1 MAGILLALIPAL
13 CWGSIVLVSV
23 KLGGDAYSQTLGIT
37 FGALL
42 FSIVLF
48 FIVHPPI
55 TTLTFIIGILSGIFW
70 AVGQRNQLGTVQYLG
85 VSKTVPLSTG
95 MQLAATTLIGVL
107 VFKEWTTR
115 NVIIIGM
122 MAILLIIV
130 GVIFTAIRDKEDRE
144 KNSGSTKKG
153 YVLLLISTAGFLAY
167 VVIVR
172 WFNLDGWAAILP
184 QAFGML
190 FGAILLTFRHKPFNK
205 FAIRNTLTGILWAAG
220 NLGLLLSIPKIGVAT
235 SFSLS
240 QTGIIISTLGG
251 IFLLH
256 EKKSK
261 RQIVFM
267 IVGCVLIIAGGVL
280 LGLTK
285 K

>member
-23 KLGGDAYSQTLGIT
+23 KLGGDAFSQTLGIT
-37 FGALL
+37 VGALL
-42 FSIVLF
+42 FSIVLYF
-48 FIVHPPI
+48 TVHPSLD
-55 TTLTFIIGILSGIFW
+55 TLTFIIGILSGMFW
-70 AVGQRNQLGTVQYLG
+70 AVGQRNQLWTVKYLG

-95 MQLAATTLIGVL
+95 MQLVAASLVGVI

-115 NVIIIGM
+115 NVIIIGTI
-122 MAILLIIV
+122 AIILIII
-130 GVIFTAIRDKEDRE
+130 GVIFTTVRDKDD
-144 KNSGSTKKG
+144 KDNNNAVKKG
-153 YVLLLISTAGFLAY
+153 YVLLLISTAGYLAY

-172 WFNLDGWAAILP
+172 WFNLNGWSVILP
-184 QAFGML
+184 QAVGML
-190 FGAILLTFRHKPFNK
+190 IGAFLLTFRHKPFNK
-205 FAIRNTLTGILWAAG
+205 YTIRNIVTGILWGIG

-251 IFLLH
+251 VFLLH

-261 RQIVFM
+261 RQMVFV
-267 IVGCVLIIAGGVL
+267 IIGCILVIAGGIL
-280 LGLTK
+280 LGFTK

>member
-23 KLGGDAYSQTLGIT
+23 KLGGDAFSQTLGIT
-37 FGALL
+37 VGALL
-42 FSIVLF
+42 FSIVLYF
-48 FIVHPPI
+48 TVHPSLD
-55 TTLTFIIGILSGIFW
+55 TLTFIIGILSGMFW
-70 AVGQRNQLGTVQYLG
+70 AVGQRNQLWTVKYLG

-95 MQLAATTLIGVL
+95 MQLVAASLVGVI

-115 NVIIIGM
+115 NVIIIGTI
-122 MAILLIIV
+122 AIILIIV
-130 GVIFTAIRDKEDRE
+130 GVIFTTVRDKDD
-144 KNSGSTKKG
+144 KDNNKAVKKG
-153 YVLLLISTAGFLAY
+153 YILLLISTAGYLAY

-172 WFNLDGWAAILP
+172 WFNLNGWSVILP
-184 QAFGML
+184 QAVGML
-190 FGAILLTFRHKPFNK
+190 IGAFLLTFRNKPFNK
-205 FAIRNTLTGILWAAG
+205 YTIRNIVTGILWGIG

-251 IFLLH
+251 VFLLH

-261 RQIVFM
+261 RQVVFV
-267 IVGCVLIIAGGVL
+267 IVGCILVIAGGIL
-280 LGLTK
+280 LGFTK